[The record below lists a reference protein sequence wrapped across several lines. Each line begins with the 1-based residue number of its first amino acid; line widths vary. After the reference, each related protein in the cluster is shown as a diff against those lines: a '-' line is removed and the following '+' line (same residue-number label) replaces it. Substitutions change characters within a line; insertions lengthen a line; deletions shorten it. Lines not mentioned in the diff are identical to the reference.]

1 MTRFFVL
8 QFNGSKT
15 GKPLFAKMKENST
28 DLSHFGTENLM
39 EAVKYRSAMTAQER
53 LESQFPRNANMWSV
67 VEVKQVLSWVV
78 A

>member
-8 QFNGSKT
+8 EYTASKT
-15 GKPLFAKMKENST
+15 GKPLYAKMKENST
-28 DLSHFGTENLM
+28 DLSHFGTENLN

-53 LESQFPRNANMWSV
+53 LESQFPRNADKWRV